1 MNVLVYNKNLDQIA
15 IIDIFNSLIWTKR
28 YCDCG
33 DFEMV
38 IPLSDNEIPDYIQM
52 GYYVKLSE
60 DYEKGYLMIIETIE
74 PEEDA
79 ENGGTLTI
87 SGRSLEAILDYRI
100 VWNTMIFVS
109 KSTWYIIN
117 KLLDTEIINPKIL
130 DRKISNF
137 IVVLPDDDLK
147 FTITD
152 VEYNEDD
159 NDTLLDITKN
169 LCKKDDNGFSVR
181 ANLDTKEFLFKVY
194 MGKDHSFSQ
203 TKNNIVIFSQN
214 MDTMYSSKYLE
225 SIRNYKNVV
234 QIIGKQNEIETN
246 IQQLS
251 SKGSTGEAPLPP
263 DGDDE
268 NNGGSVIEIEE
279 ESVRV
284 SVGNASGINRRE
296 YRETA
301 GNISDSKF
309 LEFIGYARLKEYD
322 IKRLLEAE
330 GVNVLY
336 KYGVDYVEG
345 DIVQLQ
351 NIYGK
356 DTKARVT
363 EMIFSQ
369 NTSGTDMYPTFE
381 TIS

>member
-1 MNVLVYNKNLDQIA
+1 MNILVYNENLDQIA
-15 IIDIFNSLIWTKR
+15 IIDIFDSLIWTKR

-33 DFEMV
+33 DFEIV
-38 IPLSDNEIPDYIQM
+38 IPLSDNEIPDYIKM

-60 DYEKGYLMIIETIE
+60 DYENGYLMIIETIE
-74 PEEDA
+74 TEENS
-79 ENGGTLTI
+79 ENGNTLTV

-100 VWNTMIFVS
+100 VWNTMSFIN
-109 KSTWYIIN
+109 KTTWYIMN
-117 KLLDTEIINPKIL
+117 KLLDTEIINPKIS

-137 IVVLPDDDLK
+137 IIISSIDGLF
-147 FTITD
+147 FTIID
-152 VEYNEDD
+152 AEYKEDS
-159 NDTLLDITKN
+159 NDTLLTIFKN
-169 LCKKDDNGFSVR
+169 LCKKDDNGFSIR
-181 ANLDTKEFLFKVY
+181 ADLNTKEFLFKVY
-194 MGKDHSFSQ
+194 TGKDHSFSQ

-225 SIRNYKNVV
+225 SIKNHKNVV
-234 QIIGKQNEIETN
+234 QIIGAQNQIETN
-246 IQQLS
+246 TQQLS
-251 SKGSTGEAPLPP
+251 SKGSTGEPPLP
-263 DGDDE
+263 DGE
-268 NNGGSVIEIEE
+268 NEG

-284 SVGNASGINRRE
+284 TVGNASGINRRE

-301 GNISDSKF
+301 GEVSDSKF
-309 LEFIGYARLKEYD
+309 LEFIGYSRLKEYN

-336 KYGVDYVEG
+336 KYGIDYIEG

-351 NIYGK
+351 NVYGRN
-356 DTKARVT
+356 TKARIT

-381 TIS
+381 TVS